1 MEHSRCGDNQDLPG
15 LSEYDVT
22 TMVTDPRKFFDNNV
36 KRAYQAWQSDRTT
49 EWKMNATVAMLNN
62 MAAWVFIHWCPYGS
76 PTNKLAVYRAENE
89 GQYRTALAQHECED
103 FALVR
108 DIADGHKHVILGR
121 PNRQV
126 TKADQFA
133 SELYGG
139 AFSSDFSSDFDIGAY
154 QFVVTLDDGV
164 TKRAVSD
171 IADSVLRMWE
181 RLLTQWGM

>member
-1 MEHSRCGDNQDLPG
+1 MA
-15 LSEYDVT
+15 
-22 TMVTDPRKFFDNNV
+22 TDPRRFFDSNV
-36 KRAYQAWQSDRTT
+36 RPAYEAWRADLKA

-62 MAAWVFIHWCPYGS
+62 MAAWVFSHWCPYGS

-126 TKADQFA
+126 TKADQIA

-139 AFSSDFSSDFDIGAY
+139 AFSSDFSSDFDIGTH

-171 IADSVLRMWE
+171 IADSVFSMWE

>member
-22 TMVTDPRKFFDNNV
+22 TMVTDPRKFFDNSV

-126 TKADQFA
+126 TSADQTMIERFGFD
-133 SELYGG
+133 EG
-139 AFSSDFSSDFDIGAY
+139 FDIGAY

-171 IADSVLRMWE
+171 IADSVFRMWE